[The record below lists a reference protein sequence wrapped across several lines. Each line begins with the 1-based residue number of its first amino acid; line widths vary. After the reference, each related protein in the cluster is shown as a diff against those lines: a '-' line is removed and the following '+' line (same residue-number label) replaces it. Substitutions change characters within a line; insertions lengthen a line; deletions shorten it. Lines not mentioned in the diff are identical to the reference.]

1 MRKEISNVVFSL
13 LMLWVLFGAGSCK
26 KEASPPIP
34 KSTIIDSIAV
44 LPLPEIDIDKAQRI
58 MREGAISPTAGS
70 SKLDIAPSP
79 TNVNPPVSGTDS
91 VNLSAA
97 AASTTSPDPNRSP

>member
-1 MRKEISNVVFSL
+1 MRKEIPNVVFSL
-13 LMLWVLFGAGSCK
+13 LILWVLFGAGSCK

-34 KSTIIDSIAV
+34 KSTNIDSIAL

-79 TNVNPPVSGTDS
+79 ANVNPPVTRTDS
-91 VNLSAA
+91 DNFAAA
-97 AASTTSPDPNRSP
+97 AASGTSSDPNRSP